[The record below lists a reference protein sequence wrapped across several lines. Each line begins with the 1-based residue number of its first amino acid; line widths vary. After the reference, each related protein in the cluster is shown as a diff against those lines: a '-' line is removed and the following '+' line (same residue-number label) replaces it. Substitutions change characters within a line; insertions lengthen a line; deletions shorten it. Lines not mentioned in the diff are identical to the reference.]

1 MSIDE
6 LDLDD
11 EMGVEADEMV
21 MPFNAVTLKE
31 YKGGNIVRLLM
42 AQRENGWSQRG
53 WAGYHQWISVG
64 RHVCTGQHCTY
75 IRAVGGVREDDDGN
89 RRQFSGGGRVFHFDQ
104 TAPLETPA

>member
-42 AQRENGWSQRG
+42 AQRENGWTQGS
-53 WAGYHQWISVG
+53 IST
-64 RHVCTGQHCTY
+64 RQPHWRRRRDNDWLFHDS
-75 IRAVGGVREDDDGN
+75 AAGGVHS
-89 RRQFSGGGRVFHFDQ
+89 Q
-104 TAPLETPA
+104 PARGAGD